1 MRLFSIGERT
11 QVVDLGG
18 VEILFFHGR
27 PVAFKDYRAK
37 TLYVITEEVTREV
50 PFRKEFVSGWTG
62 KTEFTGGQ
70 APLEDK
76 IVEAVHQIPVPA

>member
-1 MRLFSIGERT
+1 MRLYSIGERT

-18 VEILFFHGR
+18 VDVLFYHGR

-37 TLYVITEEVTREV
+37 TLFVITEEVTREV

-62 KTEFTGGQ
+62 KIDFTGGQ
-70 APLEDK
+70 APLEERML
-76 IVEAVHQIPVPA
+76 EALQAIPVPA

>member
-1 MRLFSIGERT
+1 MRLYTLGDRIN
-11 QVVDLGG
+11 VVDLGG
-18 VEILFFHGR
+18 VEVLFFHGR
-27 PVAFKDYRAK
+27 PVAFKDFRAK

-50 PFRKEFVSGWTG
+50 PFRKEFVSGWTH

-70 APLEDK
+70 QALEEK

>member
-1 MRLFSIGERT
+1 MRLYSIGDRT

-18 VEILFFHGR
+18 VDVLFYHGR

-37 TLYVITEEVTREV
+37 TLFVITEEVTREV

-62 KTEFTGGQ
+62 KIEFTGGQ
-70 APLEDK
+70 APLEERML
-76 IVEAVHQIPVPA
+76 EALQAIPVPA

>member
-1 MRLFSIGERT
+1 MRLYAIGEQI

-18 VEILFFHGR
+18 VDILFYHGR
-27 PVAFKDYRAK
+27 PVAFKDYKAK
-37 TLYVITEEVTREV
+37 VLYVITQEVTREV

-62 KTEFTGGQ
+62 KIEFTGGQ

-76 IVEAVHQIPVPA
+76 VLETLNAVPVPA